1 MGGVSPIKLLIVDDE
16 PEILDSFKYLFSEVY
31 ANYECRFAKNGDEGI
46 KMLESERPDVVLLDL
61 KLGKGLNGIDFLK
74 YSKKN
79 FPKTKVIV
87 FTGYIDGSLET
98 EAKSL
103 GADAYLRKSFDRAEV
118 VESTVRNVMKL
129 QCHPRVGGD
138 PI

>member
-1 MGGVSPIKLLIVDDE
+1 MMGGKSPIKLLIVDDE
-16 PEILDSFKYLFSEVY
+16 PEILDSFKYLFTEVY
-31 ANYECRFAKNGDEGI
+31 ANYECHYAKNGDEGI
-46 KMLESERPDVVLLDL
+46 KMLDSARPNAVLLDL

-79 FPKTKVIV
+79 FPKIKVIV
-87 FTGYIDGSLET
+87 FTGYIDSSLET

-118 VESTVRNVMKL
+118 IELTVRNVVTGSS
-129 QCHPRVGGD
+129 RYN
-138 PI
+138 